1 MALLATNN
9 WQLTTPHGF
18 TSNRPPLNFPFLRCD
33 RTSHPGGFSGSGEL
47 VHQKRLVKPT
57 RRFLLIPAVLL
68 FLLAPY
74 ATQAQTRPAGDPNAK
89 VLAEFRGRTIEEV
102 RVTGNATQSTT
113 VIMNMVRTREGDP
126 FDPQAV
132 EEDYQRIYTLK
143 KFANVEA
150 RVEPTARGGVI
161 VTYVVSETRQIKLV
175 SFVGNR
181 EISTLDLQQAAD
193 IKRDEAI
200 DRFRI
205 SVAKQSIET
214 LYKEKNYPHARVDVD
229 QDALAKN
236 GELVFRITEGPQVK
250 VRKVDF
256 KGVQSFSKDK
266 LKDQIK
272 TSSWIWIFRPGT
284 YSPDQVDED
293 VAALRRFYQSKGFFD
308 VRVGRKIIVSPDMTE
323 VQVNFIVEE
332 GVRYVIDSITFKGNL
347 KVTEA
352 DLRKNLKLIEGKPY
366 DNEVLQ
372 RDVREIVRA
381 YSPYGFIYQPQ
392 SNNPEYLR
400 IDTKNI
406 FRKEPGKAE
415 LVYNISEGKSFRMG
429 PIHIKG
435 NTRTQD
441 KVVLR
446 EMRVTPG
453 QLYNSAE
460 LQDAIDRLRGG
471 PFFTNVTITP
481 IGDDPETRDV
491 LVEVAEGRTANF
503 GIGAGVNSNGGIGG
517 NLSYEQRNFD
527 ITAWPSNFRDLFTDR
542 AFTGA
547 GQTFRVSLEPG
558 TQATNASIRFT
569 EPYIFDQPYSF
580 SNELYLR
587 DRQRLHYDDT
597 RIGDRVSLGKRFNY
611 IYTGQVALRAED
623 VRIHDVDDE
632 PVRAPEIVDAK
643 GHTTLTS
650 ASFTLRRNT
659 TNPGILPYK
668 GTNTSA
674 GWESYGAIGGQVYM
688 QKFTTSWDGYLTI
701 NEDLLDR
708 RTIFRMSADAGYI
721 AGNSVFFE
729 RFYGGGI
736 GSVRGFRFRG
746 VSPRDG
752 IDEDAIGGDFTL
764 TTTQEISFPIAGEQL
779 RGVIFSDQGTVE
791 RDFEILD
798 YRVSVGAGIRLV
810 LPFLG
815 QAPLSLDF
823 GVPLVKND
831 QDDTQLISFSFGFG
845 Q

>member
-1 MALLATNN
+1 ML
-9 WQLTTPHGF
+9 PY
-18 TSNRPPLNFPFLRCD
+18 
-33 RTSHPGGFSGSGEL
+33 
-47 VHQKRLVKPT
+47 PT
-57 RRFLLIPAVLL
+57 LL
-68 FLLAPY
+68 FLLLISSPSL
-74 ATQAQTRPAGDPNAK
+74 AQTRPAADPNAK
-89 VLAEFRGRTIEEV
+89 VLADFRGRTVEEV
-102 RVTGNATQSTT
+102 RVSGNSAQVSTT
-113 VIMNMVRTREGDP
+113 VILNMVRTREGDK

-150 RVEPTARGGVI
+150 RVEPTPRGGVI
-161 VTYVVSETRQIKLV
+161 VTYVVSETRQIKLI

-181 EISTLDLQQAAD
+181 EISTLDIQQAVD
-193 IKRDEAI
+193 IKRDDAI

-205 SVAKQSIET
+205 SVAKQSIES
-214 LYKEKNYPHARVDVD
+214 LYKDKNYPYARVDVD
-229 QDALAKN
+229 QDALVKN
-236 GELVFRITEGPQVK
+236 GELTFRITEGPKVK

-256 KGVQSFSKDK
+256 KGVKSFSKDK

-284 YSPDQVDED
+284 YSPDEIEED

-308 VRVGRKIIVSPDMTE
+308 VRVGRKIIVSPDLSE
-323 VQVNFIVEE
+323 VQVNFVIEE
-332 GVRYVIDSITFKGNL
+332 GVRYVVDSITFRGNS

-352 DLRKNLKLIEGKPY
+352 DLRKSLKLIEGKPY
-366 DNEVLQ
+366 DNEILQ

-381 YSPYGFIYQPQ
+381 YSPFGFIYQPQ
-392 SNNPEYLR
+392 TNNPDYLR

-406 FRKEPGKAE
+406 FRKEPGKVE
-415 LVYNISEGKSFRMG
+415 LVYNISEGKSFHMG
-429 PIHIKG
+429 PVHIKG

-441 KVVLR
+441 KVILR

-491 LVEVAEGRTANF
+491 LVEVAEGHTANF
-503 GIGAGVNSNGGIGG
+503 GIGAGINSNGGIGG

-527 ITAWPSNFRDLFTDR
+527 ITAWPSNFRDVFSDR

-547 GQTFRVSLEPG
+547 GQTFRISLEPG

-597 RIGDRVSLGKRFNY
+597 RVGDRMSLGKRFDY
-611 IYTGQVALRAED
+611 HYTGQVALRAED
-623 VRIHDVDDE
+623 VRIHNVDDE
-632 PVRAPEIVDAK
+632 PIRAPEIVNAK

-650 ASFTLRRNT
+650 AALTLRRNT
-659 TNPGILPYK
+659 TNPGILQYK

-674 GWESYGAIGGQVYM
+674 GWESYGALGGQVYM
-688 QKFTTSWDGYLTI
+688 QKFTASWDGYLTL

-708 RTIFRMSADAGYI
+708 KTIFRASADAGYI

-779 RGVIFSDQGTVE
+779 RGVVFSDQGTVQ
-791 RDFEILD
+791 RDVEIRD

-823 GVPLVKND
+823 AVPLVKNG